1 MTAHVRHRTK
11 YYDIAVSKDH
21 EFVFTTDRKRVG
33 ESAATLSH
41 LAEAATR
48 VSPDVLINHSQ
59 YHDFSRWIAT
69 IFCDHVLASDVRKLE
84 STLRNDGA
92 VKDFISGL
100 CETVEKRYEGS

>member
-11 YYDIAVSKDH
+11 YYDIPVSKAH
-21 EFVFTTDRKRVG
+21 EFVFTTDGQRVG

-41 LAEAATR
+41 LAAAATR
-48 VSPDVLINHSQ
+48 VTPEVLINHSQ

-69 IFCDHVLASDVRKLE
+69 IFCDHELASDIRKLE
-84 STLRNDGA
+84 SALKSDGA
-92 VKDFISGL
+92 VGNFISGL